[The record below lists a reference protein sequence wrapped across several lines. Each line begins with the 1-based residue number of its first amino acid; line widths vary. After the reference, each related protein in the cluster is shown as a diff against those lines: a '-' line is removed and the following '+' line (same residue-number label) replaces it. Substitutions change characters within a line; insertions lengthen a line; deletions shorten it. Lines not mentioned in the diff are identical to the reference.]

1 MSKILLFSVTQMS
14 FLTGF
19 LVILVNIMTHGL
31 APLEEHSS
39 RGISVEVVISMV
51 ISIVTSM
58 VISMVISDV
67 MSVIIIFKP
76 VGVEPVSVDMIPVPV
91 SVLLISVLLI
101 SVLLI
106 SVLVSVLLLISVSV
120 LAGVWAVSVRLL
132 VFILT
137 EPLRIVIIISIHG
150 TSSSMA
156 IILWSVP
163 MVSVLVLVPRK
174 EVCEIILIAEH
185 RNNNMT

>member
-19 LVILVNIMTHGL
+19 LVILVTIMTHGL

-76 VGVEPVSVDMIPVPV
+76 VGVEPVSVDVIPVPV
-91 SVLLISVLLI
+91 

-156 IILWSVP
+156 IILWSIP

>member
-1 MSKILLFSVTQMS
+1 MS

-51 ISIVTSM
+51 IPIVTSL

-101 SVLLI
+101 SVLV
-106 SVLVSVLLLISVSV
+106 SVLVLISVSV

-156 IILWSVP
+156 IILWSIP

-185 RNNNMT
+185 GNNYMT